1 MRKIFIP
8 AVLGLAII
16 FSCSDP
22 VEIEISK
29 TNILAAYP
37 NPMRDRGLINVNNST
52 GESATLVVFDPAGEV
67 ILDMTLPP
75 GSHQLGIDVTNKPG
89 GKFQIIC
96 KVGATTYTKDLLK
109 I

>member
-1 MRKIFIP
+1 MRTIIFP
-8 AVLGLAII
+8 AILGLAI
-16 FSCSDP
+16 FFGCSDP
-22 VEIEISK
+22 VEIEVPK

-37 NPMRDRGLINVNNST
+37 NPMRDRGFIHVNNAT
-52 GESATLVVFDPAGEV
+52 GESATLVVFDPAGEAM
-67 ILDMTLPP
+67 LDMTLPP
-75 GSHQLGIDVTNKPG
+75 GSHQLGIDVANKPA